1 MIRSF
6 RHDGIERFFRTGSMA
21 GIQPKHAK
29 RLRLQLGRLDA
40 AKGPGDM
47 DIPGWRLHCLAGE
60 LAGHWAVRVDEN
72 YRLTFRF
79 AGTAVESVDYRDYH

>member
-40 AKGPGDM
+40 ANGPGDM
-47 DIPGWRLHCLAGE
+47 DLPGWRLHPLSGE

-72 YRLTFRF
+72 YRLTFKF
-79 AGTAVESVDYRDYH
+79 SGTAVESVDYRDYH